1 MKKWTKML
9 ASLLGLTTAP
19 ALKDGNLDLSQEQ
32 QNSLQEQLGAEDMAS
47 LIAQVTGELSEVAEV
62 ATQLA
67 AARANEAA
75 QATQLEALTQR
86 ITELTTQNATLTT
99 QVATLSEQ
107 PEDNPSAQPIA
118 QAQSQPSGSIM
129 SRAVAAAGIVLA
141 TTLGTSALWG
151 GEVKAIGN
159 QLMGESGQLW
169 STDRPW
175 NMRALNRHTPGATFV
190 ATNFNQDVN
199 IDRLNGDLEDFIR
212 QNPSKIENIYTQY
225 FTIPDLW
232 KANTVFGVADRI
244 TTATIT
250 VSEVTQP
257 RKDKWLPKGS
267 ASIKPE
273 EMRVRPAQID
283 LQFDYK
289 KMVQIETNWINQFNR
304 EGTQAYKMTFIEYLI
319 TQYMMQARSEDANV
333 LINGVY
339 VETPEGYDH
348 AVSYLLR
355 NDGVRKLLFDA
366 RGIKYR
372 PFENLGTP
380 TESNI
385 VDYIHKA
392 IQLLP
397 DDVRNTPLQLDLP
410 PFWIRAYKLRDE
422 QLRGTNNNYDGY
434 PQTPRDYPNIQFVP
448 VTQWEGSDIMVFT
461 TPDNIKPLEFKPE
474 EKSMLTIEK
483 DRRTVYVFGDYRLG
497 IGFNHFGLVTD
508 KNDPLKFRKQIVWS
522 NNTPLFRADFFVSFY
537 DEGTGIVDVNH
548 YRVQPA
554 VGFTT
559 DITKIN
565 GNVGNILIIKGDI
578 SLATAVNVKNTADIV
593 LTSDFNLKS
602 GGTLTLVKQ
611 SNGAYKEVGR
621 TSAPEVVSSLVKF
634 TTTSFDYNSGNEF
647 IYKGTSSVTL
657 ADILNGTENNTVR
670 IYGQATNTLTVDT
683 VAGKIKTN
691 SAALLN
697 TEAKFID
704 LVKVDGLWVE
714 MGRG

>member
-1 MKKWTKML
+1 MKNKWTKML
-9 ASLLGLTTAP
+9 ADLLGMKTAP
-19 ALKDGNLDLSQEQ
+19 ALKDGIVELSQEQ
-32 QNSLQEQLGAEDMAS
+32 QNSLEEQLGAADMAS
-47 LIAQVTGELSEVAEV
+47 LIAQVTGELSDVAAV

-67 AARANEAA
+67 AARENEAA

-86 ITELTTQNATLTT
+86 ITELTAQNTTLTT
-99 QVATLSEQ
+99 QVAALAEQ

-118 QAQSQPSGSIM
+118 NAGAGVGSIM
-129 SRAVAAAGIVLA
+129 RNAVAAAGIVLA

-151 GEVKAIGN
+151 GEIKAVGN
-159 QLMGESGQLW
+159 QLMGETGQLW
-169 STDRPW
+169 SIDRPW
-175 NMRALNRHTPGATFV
+175 NMRATKGASFV
-190 ATNFNQDVN
+190 ATNFNND
-199 IDRLNGDLEDFIR
+199 ITIERLNGDLEDFIR
-212 QNPSKIENIYTQY
+212 QNPSKIDNIYMQY
-225 FTIPDLW
+225 YNLPELW
-232 KANTVFGVADRI
+232 KSNTVFGVADRI
-244 TTATIT
+244 VTATIT
-250 VSEVTQP
+250 VTEVTQP

-267 ASIKPE
+267 ASIKAE

-289 KMVQIETNWINQFNR
+289 KMVQIETNWLNQFNR

-319 TQYMMQARSEDANV
+319 TQYLMQARSEDANV
-333 LINGVY
+333 LVNGVY
-339 VETPEGYDH
+339 VETPEGYDT

-366 RGIKYR
+366 RLLNKYR

-380 TESNI
+380 TEANI
-385 VDYIHKA
+385 VDYIHKM
-392 IQLLP
+392 IQALP
-397 DDVRNTPLQLDLP
+397 DDVRTSPLQLDLA
-410 PFWIRAYKLRDE
+410 PFWIRAYKTRDE

-448 VTQWEGSDIMVFT
+448 VVQWEGSDIMVIT

-497 IGFNHFGLVTD
+497 IGFNHFGLVAD
-508 KNDPLKFRKQIVWS
+508 KSDPLRFRKQIVWS
-522 NNTPLFRADFFVSFY
+522 NNVPLFRADFFVSFY
-537 DEGTGIVDVNH
+537 DEGTGIIDVAHN
-548 YRVQPA
+548 RVQPGA
-554 VGFTT
+554 GFTT
-559 DITKIN
+559 DIIKIN

-578 SLATAVNVKNTADIV
+578 TLATAVNVKDNADID
-593 LTSDFNLKS
+593 LTADFNLKS

-611 SNGAYKEVGR
+611 ANGTYKEVSR
-621 TSAPEVVSSLVKF
+621 TAAPEKVSSVVNF
-634 TTTSFDYNSGNEF
+634 TNTSFDYNAGNEF
-647 IYKGTSSVTL
+647 AYKGLAAVTL
-657 ADILNGTENNTVR
+657 AEILNGTEGNTVR
-670 IYGQATNTLTVDT
+670 IYGQAVNTLTVNT

-691 SAALLN
+691 SSALLD